1 MAHSS
6 ILRIL
11 HVDPERGLG
20 GGERQVLGLMRHLAA
35 AGHHQAVACDPDGR
49 LVGEAATLGVG
60 TRALRVRNH
69 ADVLA
74 GRRLARL
81 LASEPYDI
89 VHFHTARAHA
99 LVPFLRFRH
108 QPCRVVTRRM
118 DYPLRGAW
126 YARWLYNRGVD
137 AVVAIS
143 EGVRAVL
150 VAGGVD
156 PTRIEVIRSGVEIED
171 FAATDEK
178 RASAR
183 DALGLDDTV
192 AMIAVVAALE
202 YRKGHDVLLEAVAGI
217 ADPTIRLCFA
227 GEGSRMEELRKRAL
241 DLALA
246 DRVAFLGRIDDVRP
260 ILAAADVVAMPSR
273 QEGLG
278 VAVLEAMAAGRPVV
292 ASAVGGLPEAVGRD
306 AGILVPPE
314 DVLALRAALER
325 VLGDRALGVRLA
337 IAARKRVRAGFAMV
351 GVAQAMLGVYDR
363 VMAETHGHDTPA
375 S

>member
-1 MAHSS
+1 MTSRLS
-6 ILRIL
+6 IL

-35 AGHHQAVACDPDGR
+35 AGQHQVIACDPAGR
-49 LVGEAATLGVG
+49 LVAEAAALGIG
-60 TRALRVRNH
+60 SRPLRVRNH
-69 ADVLA
+69 VDGVA
-74 GRRLARL
+74 GWRLAHL
-81 LASEPYDI
+81 LASERYDI

-99 LVPFLRFRH
+99 LVSFLRFRH

-143 EGVRAVL
+143 EGVQAVL
-150 VAGGVD
+150 VSGGVD
-156 PTRIEVIRSGVEIED
+156 PTRIEVIRSGVEVGD
-171 FAATDEK
+171 FAEVHRM

-183 DALGLDDTV
+183 AELGIDDGV
-192 AMIAVVAALE
+192 AAIAVVAALE
-202 YRKGHDVLLEAVAGI
+202 YRKGHDILLEAAAEI
-217 ADPTIRLCFA
+217 AQQPIRLLFA
-227 GEGSRMEELRKRAL
+227 GAGSREQALRARAAGL
-241 DLALA
+241 GLGEC
-246 DRVAFLGRIDDVRP
+246 VTFLGRVDDVRP

-292 ASAVGGLPEAVGRD
+292 ASNVGGLPEALGND
-306 AGILVPPE
+306 AGLLVRPE
-314 DVLALRAALER
+314 DVLALRTALEQLLR
-325 VLGDRALGVRLA
+325 DRRLGARLGA
-337 IAARKRVRAGFAMV
+337 AARTRVSEGFAMA
-351 GVAQAMLGVYDR
+351 GVAQATLGVYHR
-363 VMAETHGHDTPA
+363 LIAETYGPGTPA

>member
-1 MAHSS
+1 MTAR
-6 ILRIL
+6 LNIL

-20 GGERQVLGLMRHLAA
+20 GGERQVLGLMRHLAV
-35 AGHHQAVACDPDGR
+35 AGHQQAVACDPSGR
-49 LVGEAATLGVG
+49 LVGEAAGLGVG
-60 TRALRVRNH
+60 TRALCVRNH

-74 GRRLARL
+74 GRRLAGL

-99 LVPFLRFRH
+99 LVPFLGFRH

-150 VAGGVD
+150 VSGGVN
-156 PTRIEVIRSGVEIED
+156 PARIEVIRSGVEVED
-171 FAATDEK
+171 FADLDHM

-183 DALGLDDTV
+183 ASFGVEDGV
-192 AMIAVVAALE
+192 AMLAVVAALE
-202 YRKGHDVLLEAVAGI
+202 YRKGHDVLLEAVA
-217 ADPTIRLCFA
+217 AMRQPRVRLYCA
-227 GEGSRMEELRKRAL
+227 GEGSRAQAL
-241 DLALA
+241 QAHAKDLGLA
-246 DRVAFLGRIDDVRP
+246 ERVTFLGRVDDVRP
-260 ILAAADVVAMPSR
+260 ILAAADVVVMPSR

-292 ASAVGGLPEAVGRD
+292 ASDVGGLPEALGRD
-306 AGILVPPE
+306 AGILVRAE
-314 DVLALRAALER
+314 DVLALREALDR
-325 VLGDRALGVRLA
+325 LVGDHALRARFGV
-337 IAARKRVRAGFAMV
+337 AARARVGAGFTLA
-351 GVAQAMLGVYDR
+351 GVADGMLGVYRR
-363 VMAETHGHDTPA
+363 VMAETHGHGTPA

>member
-1 MAHSS
+1 MSGHLS
-6 ILRIL
+6 IL

-35 AGHHQAVACDPDGR
+35 AGHRQAVACDPGGR
-49 LVGEAATLGVG
+49 LVDEAAKLGIG

-99 LVPFLRFRH
+99 LVAFLRIKH
-108 QPCRVVTRRM
+108 HPCRVVTRRM
-118 DYPLRGAW
+118 DYPLRGGW

-150 VAGGVD
+150 VSGGVD
-156 PTRIEVIRSGVEIED
+156 PTRIEVIRSGVEVDD
-171 FAATDEK
+171 FAETDHA

-183 DALGLDDTV
+183 AALGLDDGV
-192 AMIAVVAALE
+192 GMIAVIAALE
-202 YRKGHDVLLEAVAGI
+202 YRKGHDVLLEAAAGI
-217 ADPTIRLCFA
+217 AQPPVHLCFA
-227 GEGSRMEELRKRAL
+227 GEGARAQALRTRAD
-241 DLALA
+241 DLGLG
-246 DRVAFLGRIDDVRP
+246 DRVTFLGRVDDVRP
-260 ILAAADVVAMPSR
+260 LLAAADVVAMPSR
-273 QEGLG
+273 HEGLG
-278 VAVLEAMAAGRPVV
+278 VAALEAMAAGRPVV
-292 ASAVGGLPEAVGRD
+292 ASDVGGLPEALGPD
-306 AGILVPPE
+306 AGILVRAE
-314 DVLALRAALER
+314 DVQALRAALQDVLRDGER
-325 VLGDRALGVRLA
+325 SARLG
-337 IAARKRVRAGFAMV
+337 IAARARVRAGFAMA
-351 GVAQAMLGVYDR
+351 GVAQAMVGVYHR
-363 VMAETHGHDTPA
+363 VMAETDGHGAPA